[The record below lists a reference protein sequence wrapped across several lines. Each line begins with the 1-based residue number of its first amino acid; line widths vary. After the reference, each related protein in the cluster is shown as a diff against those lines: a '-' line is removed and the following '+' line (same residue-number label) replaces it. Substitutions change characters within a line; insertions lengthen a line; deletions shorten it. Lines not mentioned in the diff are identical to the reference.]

1 MGSHVPGPNVLGQ
14 VTAAADGRQPSAPH
28 SRGVAYD
35 LNNLLTVIIG
45 YTDLSLRKGG
55 LEDSIRH
62 NLEEIKQASE
72 RAACLIRR
80 LRDASTQPI
89 IETNAA
95 RGFETILLVEDDD
108 LMRAMT
114 RKILMEAGYYVLDV
128 GSGEE
133 AIRLGRDY
141 GGPINLLLTDVVMPK
156 MCGREV
162 AEHLLELRPTAG
174 VLFMSGYTDDA
185 IERHGGLHANADL
198 IQKPFTWVSLA
209 KRVRDVLDQINS
221 SSISHQV

>member
-14 VTAAADGRQPSAPH
+14 VTPAADALQPNAPH

-45 YTDLSLRKGG
+45 YTDLSLRKTG
-55 LEDSIRH
+55 LDDSTRH

-72 RAACLIRR
+72 RAASLIRQ
-80 LRDASTQPI
+80 LRNISTQPL
-89 IETNAA
+89 IETNAPK
-95 RGFETILLVEDDD
+95 GFETILLVEDDD

-128 GSGEE
+128 SSGEE

-141 GGPINLLLTDVVMPK
+141 GGPIDLLLTDVVMPK
-156 MCGREV
+156 MCGKEV
-162 AEHLLELRPTAG
+162 AEHLLELRPAAG

-185 IERHGGLHANADL
+185 IERHGGLHPKADL

-209 KRVRDVLDQINS
+209 KRVRDVLDLISS
-221 SSISHQV
+221 SSISHPV